1 MGQCMFHGRVAAHF
15 AAFPV
20 GLHSFEMGMA
30 VRAGSPRIPRLIVDC
45 AHVDV
50 DMGGC
55 TLRATRDSTGHRT
68 HKTNWSNKNQAFH
81 IRFTLS
87 NDLNSIPKPAC
98 TKIEI
103 IGFD

>member
-30 VRAGSPRIPRLIVDC
+30 VRAGSPRIPRLIVNC

-55 TLRATRDSTGHRT
+55 TCAQLGILQVTAPTRRIG
-68 HKTNWSNKNQAFH
+68 A
-81 IRFTLS
+81 
-87 NDLNSIPKPAC
+87 
-98 TKIEI
+98 TKIRRFI
-103 IGFD
+103 FASRFPTI